1 MDTKRADWI
10 RSEIEIQRDDGYDRG
25 VVLASFLVGLA
36 VVIGATAFCVV
47 RGLELRR
54 QAKTTGGVLGEEV
67 ARFEERSA
75 RTERLL
81 AEAETASKELE
92 AALERLRR
100 SRAELQILLDA
111 IERAKARTRWLRAF
125 LPV

>member
-1 MDTKRADWI
+1 MPIGSGA
-10 RSEIEIQRDDGYDRG
+10 RSCSSGTDGYDRA

-54 QAKTTGGVLGEEV
+54 HAKTTGGVLGEEV

-92 AALERLRR
+92 AALERLRK

-111 IERAKARTRWLRAF
+111 VERAKARTRWLRAF

>member
-1 MDTKRADWI
+1 MRIGSGA
-10 RSEIEIQRDDGYDRG
+10 RSSAAGRDGYDRD
-25 VVLASFLVGLA
+25 VVLASFLVGLV

-47 RGLELRR
+47 RGLQFRR
-54 QAKTTGGVLGEEV
+54 QAKTTASALGEEV
-67 ARFEERSA
+67 VRFEERSA

-81 AEAETASKELE
+81 AEAENASKEFE

-100 SRAELQILLDA
+100 SRAELQVLLDA

>member
-1 MDTKRADWI
+1 
-10 RSEIEIQRDDGYDRG
+10 
-25 VVLASFLVGLA
+25 VVLASFLAGL
-36 VVIGATAFCVV
+36 VLVIAATVFCVL
-47 RGLELRR
+47 RGLRFWR
-54 QAKTTGGVLGEEV
+54 QAKATGAVLGREA

-81 AEAETASKELE
+81 AEAEAASTELE

-100 SRAELQILLDA
+100 SRAELQVLLGA
-111 IERAKARTRWLRAF
+111 VERAKARTRWLRAF

>member
-1 MDTKRADWI
+1 MPIGSGSGSSSSGT
-10 RSEIEIQRDDGYDRG
+10 DGYDRD

-36 VVIGATAFCVV
+36 VVIGAAAFCVV
-47 RGLELRR
+47 RGFELRR
-54 QAKTTGGVLGEEV
+54 HAKTTGGVLGEEV

-111 IERAKARTRWLRAF
+111 VERAKARTRWLRAF

>member
-1 MDTKRADWI
+1 
-10 RSEIEIQRDDGYDRG
+10 

-36 VVIGATAFCVV
+36 AVIAATVFCVM
-47 RGLELRR
+47 RGVQLWR
-54 QAKTTGGVLGEEV
+54 QAKTTGTALGEEA

-75 RTERLL
+75 RTERVL

-100 SRAELQILLDA
+100 SRAELQVLLDA
-111 IERAKARTRWLRAF
+111 VERAKARTRWLRAF
-125 LPV
+125 LPA